1 MSAKWWP
8 ADDAVRERVP
18 PALWSWLTETGSLT
32 ERLKAC
38 CDDFTLVVLDE
49 RDIVVDAD
57 EAGAMALPGRTPARV
72 RKVHLCCGGVPC
84 IQARSLLPH
93 VTLAG
98 AGRALADLGARPLG
112 DALFAH
118 ADMVRSPIEITDS
131 PTWGRRSVFR
141 LAGQPVLGS
150 GVLLPGRPP
159 CTG

>member
-1 MSAKWWP
+1 MSMKWWP
-8 ADDAVRERVP
+8 ADDAARENVP
-18 PALWSWLTETGSLT
+18 PGLWSWLTEAGSLT

-57 EAGAMALPGRTPARV
+57 EANAMGLQGRTPARV

-93 VTLAG
+93 TTLAG

-118 ADMVRSPIEITDS
+118 ADMTRSPIEITDS

-141 LAGQPVLGS
+141 LAGQPVLVS
-150 GVLLPGRPP
+150 EYFLPGLEQ